1 MIFFLLI
8 LFLLS
13 LMMIM
18 IISLILLSDETVLL
32 TSAPKLSRD
41 NPILKSPFFKTPR
54 PHIAYIFSP
63 IINIILLNFSL

>member
-1 MIFFLLI
+1 MIFLLI

-32 TSAPKLSRD
+32 NSAPKLSRD
-41 NPILKSPFFKTPR
+41 IPTLKSPFLQTLR

-63 IINIILLNFSL
+63 IIIIILLKFSL